1 MASLVVL
8 TPQVVSRH
16 SGSVTLPLLSKREFA
31 IKQTNLVSVNN
42 LLNLLDTALFEIT
55 TIICQ
60 LFIIHFMS
68 SKRSGA
74 RKKVKHRRMMN
85 VKVTTGKYGFRLPA
99 IFSFSIH
106 SLEKGDHPSS
116 PISGNEQDD
125 WDTS

>member
-16 SGSVTLPLLSKREFA
+16 SGSVTLPLLGKREFA
-31 IKQTNLVSVNN
+31 IKQTNLVSVHN
-42 LLNLLDTALFEIT
+42 LLNLLNTALFEIT

-60 LFIIHFMS
+60 LFIIHFRI
-68 SKRSGA
+68 SKRSGV

-85 VKVTTGKYGFRLPA
+85 IRMVSDCQQ
-99 IFSFSIH
+99 FSPFPGRH